1 MGFMIQPEV
10 CPCCR
15 DALWHCE
22 KCWNIYHHGLRDK
35 DYIPP
40 KYYGQPLLPEGI
52 LKESGFISG
61 VKADKNHHYREGVYE
76 H

>member
-1 MGFMIQPEV
+1 MVFMIQPEE

-22 KCWNIYHHGLRDK
+22 KCWDMHHHGLRDR

-40 KYYGQPLLPEGI
+40 KYYGQPFLPGEV
-52 LKESGFISG
+52 LEEAGFISG
-61 VKADKNHHYREGVYE
+61 VKADKSRRYREGDYG